1 MSYHSPLATGN
12 GMSPYPPWASTPTYM
27 QHSLPKSQKSTP
39 IHKPPASY
47 LLLPAIPPSPRRLCP
62 DFSITGNA
70 PTQPPPLGPLHHGL
84 VGKGS
89 QQLSLSFSSTLML
102 AGISVE
108 DEAIYQCIAE
118 NSAGSNQASARLAVK
133 GGPESH
139 PVPRGLHAMALSTSA
154 IQVSWEPPPS
164 SGDITGYVLHLRP
177 VGGGCGWVDRAL
189 SSEQG
194 QEPGVPSAS
203 PPLLLT
209 ADVLGESLSL
219 SGSQSPP

>member
-1 MSYHSPLATGN
+1 MISDVSV
-12 GMSPYPPWASTPTYM
+12 
-27 QHSLPKSQKSTP
+27 QHSGVYVCAANRPGNHVRHTAQGVLLVQAPPEFVQWPQSLS
-39 IHKPPASY
+39 KPPGSS
-47 LLLPAIPPSPRRLCP
+47 AIFTCVAQGVPEPHLVWLKNGKVLSPGDNIRL
-62 DFSITGNA
+62 THN
-70 PTQPPPLGPLHHGL
+70 
-84 VGKGS
+84 
-89 QQLSLSFSSTLML
+89 STLML
-102 AGISVE
+102 AGISVD
-108 DEAIYQCIAE
+108 DEAIYQCMAE

-154 IQVSWEPPPS
+154 IRVSWEPSPS